1 MTTER
6 IELLREAI
14 ASEHLGYPAVIDS
27 MTAAARCLASAI
39 SEGDLD
45 SCELH
50 ARYIA
55 DISQWLRGQDGARE
69 GLNEEP

>member
-14 ASEHLGYPAVIDS
+14 ASEQLGYTEVMNS
-27 MTAAARCLASAI
+27 MTAAARCLAGAI
-39 SEGDLD
+39 AEGDLD

-55 DISQWLRGQDGARE
+55 DVSRWLAGQDAA
-69 GLNEEP
+69 